1 VDPDG
6 EVIVTDSGSYA
17 GVTITKAVK
26 VNVASGVVAFSALPI
41 VVNPGADKA
50 VVLRGLT
57 IKAATLLTGSGIQ
70 HQSGRLHV
78 ENTVVDG
85 WSIGLESLAAAQK
98 LFVQESVF
106 RNNNFGLNFAPGSTA
121 SLAVD
126 QSFFQGNNSSGMLIV
141 GGTGRVSNTVMSGSD
156 RGAELQ
162 NAGTEVTFQRCEA
175 SSNAQVG
182 LIVFTGGVLRVSEST
197 VTRNGTGLHNSGGT
211 LESFGNNAVRGNTSA
226 TFGTITPVGL
236 Q

>member
-1 VDPDG
+1 
-6 EVIVTDSGSYA
+6 
-17 GVTITKAVK
+17 
-26 VNVASGVVAFSALPI
+26 
-41 VVNPGADKA
+41 
-50 VVLRGLT
+50 
-57 IKAATLLTGSGIQ
+57 
-70 HQSGRLHV
+70 
-78 ENTVVDG
+78 
-85 WSIGLESLAAAQK
+85 
-98 LFVQESVF
+98 
-106 RNNNFGLNFAPGSTA
+106 
-121 SLAVD
+121 
-126 QSFFQGNNSSGMLIV
+126 
-141 GGTGRVSNTVMSGSD
+141 MSGSD